1 MPRPRSPEKEAHRA
15 DQERYRKRLQEV
27 RKPEAPPVDRAIAA
41 AFALALSRLREAGQS
56 NPLLEAVVADSKALL
71 LRDGYAPNE
80 AVRKLMARL
89 LYRSDLRSLEKRTAE
104 LTRGRFSPHYSSVQ
118 KRISTSS
125 RSDDGDVH

>member
-1 MPRPRSPEKEAHRA
+1 MPRRRNPENETHRA
-15 DQERYRKRLQEV
+15 EQERYRKRMREA

-56 NPLLEAVVADSKALL
+56 NPVLEAIVTDSKALL
-71 LRDGYAPNE
+71 LKDGYAPKE

-89 LYRSDLRSLEKRTAE
+89 LYRGDLRSLEKRTAE
-104 LTRGRFSPHYSSVQ
+104 LTKGRFSPHYSSVQ

-125 RSDDGDVH
+125 RSDEGDVR